1 MSAPRV
7 PSAKALGKRKMQ
19 YTEDGREIISV
30 APLSVVPVAA
40 KRPVFMAAALAA
52 GPRVPNTTLD
62 NTIAQDA
69 QEEEDAVA
77 RLHRVTDAENDDLFG
92 GTSDEDNENDGWYCS
107 FATSPLRATNDENDN
122 ESDESVNVSQSV
134 RRKRAFLQQQLFGA
148 DSEGDCDAVD
158 ALGVIRDGDNGTWH
172 AVPRSTVVKL
182 EVEEFTLEEL
192 A

>member
-1 MSAPRV
+1 
-7 PSAKALGKRKMQ
+7 MQ

-30 APLSVVPVAA
+30 AHLSVAPVAA

-52 GPRVPNTTLD
+52 GQRAPTTTLD
-62 NTIAQDA
+62 ETISQDA

-77 RLHRVTDAENDDLFG
+77 RLHCVTDEENNALFG

-107 FATSPLRATNDENDN
+107 FATAPLRANDENDN

-148 DSEGDCDAVD
+148 DSEGESDAVGAMD
-158 ALGVIRDGDNGTWH
+158 ALGVIRDGDEDTWH

-182 EVEEFTLEEL
+182 EVEEFTLEES

>member
-1 MSAPRV
+1 MLLSE
-7 PSAKALGKRKMQ
+7 KALGKRKMQ
-19 YTEDGREIISV
+19 YTEDGKEISV
-30 APLSVVPVAA
+30 APLSGVIVAA

-52 GPRVPNTTLD
+52 GQRAPTKILD
-62 NTIAQDA
+62 ETIAQDA
-69 QEEEDAVA
+69 QEDEDAVA

-92 GTSDEDNENDGWYCS
+92 GTSDEDNEKDGWYCS
-107 FATSPLRATNDENDN
+107 FATSPLRANDENDN

-134 RRKRAFLQQQLFGA
+134 RRRRAFLHQQLFGA

-158 ALGVIRDGDNGTWH
+158 ALAAMGVIRDGDNDTWH

-182 EVEEFTLEEL
+182 EVEEFTLEES